1 VVKIGFICE
10 GDTDKMVLESANFQD
25 ILTKFNLECVRVE
38 DAGGNGNLLPQHIEK
53 YRNSLQKF
61 GATKII
67 ILTDLDEN
75 ACITFTKERLKSLP
89 DEVVVIS
96 VKTLESWFLADS
108 QVMSQLVGKDFNFEF
123 PEIENTPF
131 ETIKRIFQE
140 ETSRG
145 VGTKRI
151 LARRLLKYGFSIQN
165 AANHPNCPSAKY
177 FLTKLQ
183 SITNKEI

>member
-1 VVKIGFICE
+1 
-10 GDTDKMVLESANFQD
+10 MVLESSNFQSLLSELSLD
-25 ILTKFNLECVRVE
+25 CVRVE
-38 DAGGNGNLLPQHIEK
+38 DADGGGNLLPQHIDK
-53 YRNSLQKF
+53 YRSSLHGF

-75 ACITFTKERLKSLP
+75 TCITFTKERLKALP
-89 DEVVVIS
+89 DEIVIIS

-108 QVMSQLVGKDFNFEF
+108 KVMSQLIGKDFTFEF
-123 PEIENTPF
+123 PENDNNPF
-131 ETIKRIFQE
+131 DTIKRIFQE

-151 LARRLLKYGFSIQN
+151 LTRRVLKYGFSIQN

-183 SITNKEI
+183 SIVNNWNLIF

>member
-10 GDTDKMVLESANFQD
+10 GDTDKMVLESSNFQA
-25 ILTKFNLECVRVE
+25 ILTRMNLESVRVE
-38 DAGGNGNLLPQHIEK
+38 DADGGGNLLPQHIEK
-53 YRNSLQKF
+53 YRNSLHSF

-75 ACITFTKERLKSLP
+75 TCITFTKERLKVLP
-89 DEVVVIS
+89 DEIVIIS

-108 QVMSQLVGKDFNFEF
+108 QVMSQLIGKDFSFEF
-123 PEIENTPF
+123 PENDNNPF

-140 ETSRG
+140 ATSRG

-151 LARRLLKYGFSIQN
+151 LTRRILKYGFSIQS

-177 FLTKLQ
+177 FLNHLQ
-183 SITNKEI
+183 SIANN

>member
-10 GDTDKMVLESANFQD
+10 GDTDKMVLESSNFQA
-25 ILTKFNLECVRVE
+25 ILRKMDLECIRVE
-38 DAGGNGNLLPQHIEK
+38 DADGNGNLLPQHIEK
-53 YRNSLQKF
+53 YRNSLQNF

-75 ACITFTKERLKSLP
+75 ASITFTKERLKALP
-89 DEVVVIS
+89 NDIIIIS

-108 QVMSQLVGKDFNFEF
+108 QVMSQLIGKEFNFEF
-123 PEIENTPF
+123 PEIENNPF
-131 ETIKRIFQE
+131 ETIKHIFQK
-140 ETSRG
+140 ETTRG

-151 LARRLLKYGFSIQN
+151 LTRRVLKYGFSIQN

-183 SITNKEI
+183 SIVNN